1 MGDNKITEMSKIIG
15 QIEDELLNIKSAKE
29 QAEAV
34 IDSSKDMLE
43 SSKNVAEMFVKTTK
57 QIISDVNDKIAILKA
72 QSYSIEGCVQQGIS
86 KITQQSNLAQLKLE
100 KDFNSLV
107 QKMCDTISAST
118 NKSLGDIVNEFD
130 EYHGL
135 ITGVTKEFSDSTSD
149 MIEKQERQIV
159 EMKKLVTCMQDSQ
172 NSLSSKVEE
181 LKQFDINRIFDELG
195 EIHKIES
202 ESASTS
208 KKWRF
213 IGLIAFGAA
222 LYWKSLYS
230 LNYSLRE
237 QWILLYST

>member
-1 MGDNKITEMSKIIG
+1 MGDNKITEISKIIG

-43 SSKNVAEMFVKTTK
+43 SSKNVVEMFVKTTK

-72 QSYSIEGCVQQGIS
+72 QSSSIEGCVQQGIS

-118 NKSLGDIVNEFD
+118 NKSLGDIVNEID

-149 MIEKQERQIV
+149 IIEKQERQIA
-159 EMKKLVTCMQDSQ
+159 EMKKLVTSMQDSQ
-172 NSLSSKVEE
+172 NILSSKVEE

-213 IGLIAFGAA
+213 IGLIAFGG
-222 LYWKSLYS
+222 SI
-230 LNYSLRE
+230 
-237 QWILLYST
+237 ILEIAILIKLFVA